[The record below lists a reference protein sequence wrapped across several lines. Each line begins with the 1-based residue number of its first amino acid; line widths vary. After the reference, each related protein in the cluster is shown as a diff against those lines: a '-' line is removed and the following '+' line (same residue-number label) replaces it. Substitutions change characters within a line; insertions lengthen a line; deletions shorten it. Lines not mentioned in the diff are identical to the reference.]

1 MPVIPFLAG
10 GAAAAGAGSAAVGL
24 GAAAL
29 GAGASLYAANKQNQA
44 SKDAVKAQTNQNASD
59 RQFQVEMA
67 NQARNDVTSM
77 YPQMQQNAMLSGQA
91 ALTTMNNAFPQQ
103 TYARQQGTQ
112 NAIAAL
118 LGGQGKQIQPN
129 FNFMPKQLP
138 NYQMYQSPSQVVG
151 PTQIS
156 PQQAFISQMPAQ
168 ITAGMDEAQ
177 SRDYY
182 GRIAQMLGGK

>member
-10 GAAAAGAGSAAVGL
+10 GAGSAAAGL
-24 GAAAL
+24 GVAAL

-44 SKDAVKAQTNQNASD
+44 SKDAAKAQANQNESD

>member
-10 GAAAAGAGSAAVGL
+10 GATAAGVGSAAVGL

-29 GAGASLYAANKQNQA
+29 GAGASLYVANKQNQA
-44 SKDAVKAQTNQNASD
+44 SKDAAKAQAHQNASD
-59 RQFQVEMA
+59 RQFQ
-67 NQARNDVTSM
+67 ARNDVTNM